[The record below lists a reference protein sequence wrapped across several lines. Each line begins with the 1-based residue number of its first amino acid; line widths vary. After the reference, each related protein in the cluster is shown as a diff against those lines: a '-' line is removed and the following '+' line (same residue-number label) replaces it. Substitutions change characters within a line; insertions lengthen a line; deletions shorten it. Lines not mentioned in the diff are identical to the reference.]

1 MASLTTTTPLKTS
14 LYAYI
19 DGVGL
24 LGPGFDSWH
33 SATPILR
40 GETVYQP
47 RACVLPAPALLP
59 PAERRRCGPIIK
71 LSLAI
76 GLDAADMAGLDITTL
91 ATVFSASGGD
101 GANCHEICE
110 MLASDDRL
118 ISPTRFH
125 NSVHNAAAGYWSIA
139 AKSRATSSVLCAYDG
154 SFGAGLLEALTQVVV
169 ERIPCM
175 VIAGDTS
182 YPQPLQ
188 ATRPIPDA
196 FGIALALAPN
206 RSERSIARV
215 CVDLADGEADTME
228 DRDLENLRVGI
239 PAARSLPLLR
249 ALARRE
255 AMLLTLDYLD
265 NRRLAV
271 QVSPCS

>member
-1 MASLTTTTPLKTS
+1 MPTVTRQIPL
-14 LYAYI
+14 LRAYI
-19 DGVGL
+19 DGIGL
-24 LGPGFDSWH
+24 LGPGLDNWP
-33 SATPILR
+33 SAVPLLR
-40 GETVYQP
+40 DEAAYVQRP
-47 RACVLPAPALLP
+47 CLLPAPALLP

-76 GLDAADMAGLDITTL
+76 GLEAAELAAFDITTL

-139 AKSRATSSVLCAYDG
+139 AKCKATSSVLCAYDG

-169 ERIPCM
+169 DRIPCLM
-175 VIAGDTS
+175 IAGDTS

-196 FGIALALAPN
+196 FGIALALTPT
-206 RSERSIARV
+206 RSERSIAQVRV
-215 CVDLADGEADTME
+215 SLVDGDADTME
-228 DRDLENLRVGI
+228 NRDLENLRMSI
-239 PAARSLPLLR
+239 PAARSLPLLC

-255 AMLLTLDYLD
+255 ATTLTLDYLD

-271 QVSPCS
+271 GVVPCS